1 MKQKHLILRSIGR
14 GSRDVFLG
22 PMARPRGEE
31 PAAVKVAVEE
41 VDRRRR
47 SELARHRDVLAVAP
61 SMPMKLIA
69 PVGGPAQPSAA
80 GVAWGVTAVGA
91 SERDP
96 G

>member
-31 PAAVKVAVEE
+31 PAAVKVDVEE

-91 SERDP
+91 GDGDP